1 MSEHAGFL
9 VVTVSQRDIELLL
22 TCVID
27 PFLRLRFHAAS
38 EGAELYDDGERIV
51 AVTEQE
57 ADTVIGVLRQMIMQ
71 DGLTGDGELTENGSR
86 AERIIDLLQTAI
98 LERRESEASDSFDI
112 LPDIRSAL

>member
-9 VVTVSQRDIELLL
+9 VITLSQRDIDLLL

-57 ADTVIGVLRQMIMQ
+57 ADTVSGLLRQMIMQ
-71 DGLTGDGELTENGSR
+71 DGLTKEGDVTEAGAR
-86 AERIIDLLQTAI
+86 AERIIESLNAAI
-98 LERRESEASDSFDI
+98 QERRSSESSEVFDI
-112 LPDIRSAL
+112 VPDIRSAL